1 MQGSKG
7 GQNKNACIVCMPLLY
22 IGLADLAKPGSC
34 EEVTRSKKW
43 GQIQNVERMTRFD
56 GYLSGFLSQHSIT
69 LFSGIFLPLY
79 TFMTLFSIW
88 EDRERPWHG
97 FLLHIPCS
105 LANLH
110 ENRIVKLKGRSRTY
124 WKRQCFGIDISRKL
138 FAFKHTDRLPS
149 PRLPDS
155 SELEKTNTGKS
166 WKILVERKFWELVTP
181 SWHFLEPREGICSK
195 CWRKKFSLLILRH
208 PRIGMFFKAKFC
220 LEHLFHSVRQ
230 KEWQA
235 RRVSVKKSRGK
246 SISQSGKCRRHKIQT
261 WRVCISFATYFPTLT
276 SAGFWTR

>member
-1 MQGSKG
+1 M
-7 GQNKNACIVCMPLLY
+7 ALTRIVFCTYQFFLY
-22 IGLADLAKPGSC
+22 S
-34 EEVTRSKKW
+34 
-43 GQIQNVERMTRFD
+43 F
-56 GYLSGFLSQHSIT
+56 
-69 LFSGIFLPLY
+69 
-79 TFMTLFSIW
+79 
-88 EDRERPWHG
+88 
-97 FLLHIPCS
+97 
-105 LANLH
+105 ANPY
-110 ENRIVKLKGRSRTY
+110 ENGTVKLKGRSRT
-124 WKRQCFGIDISRKL
+124 FGKKTVHMLEDFGVDISKEFCPFYAL
-138 FAFKHTDRLPS
+138 KHTGRLPS

-155 SELEKTNTGKS
+155 SKLEKTNTGKS

-195 CWRKKFSLLILRH
+195 CWRKKFSLLILSH